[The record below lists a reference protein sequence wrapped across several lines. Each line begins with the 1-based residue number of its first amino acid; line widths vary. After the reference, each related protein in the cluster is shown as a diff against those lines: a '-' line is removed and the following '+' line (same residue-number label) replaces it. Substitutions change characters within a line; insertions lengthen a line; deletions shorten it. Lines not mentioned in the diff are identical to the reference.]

1 MSVVKEPGAGRR
13 RRPSSVRAVFRQAAF
28 EALYSRFAWAYDWVS
43 RTFFLGQWRVWQRA
57 ALHYIEGSGAGSRVL
72 EIGMGTGDLQLDIQ
86 RRGIEAWGID
96 YSPQMLGRAISK
108 AERLG
113 APQLRVC
120 RARAQALPFPDNC
133 FDAVISTFPSD
144 YIADPE
150 TLREAAR
157 VLRPRGRLVIVPG
170 GWLKTDNSKSKA
182 LEGLARLVYGDKS
195 PRSSRNTNPESHAA
209 LHSPLER
216 LPASAGWVR
225 ALRESMTEA
234 GFKVE
239 AHVASNE
246 RGAAIIV
253 VATLG

>member
-13 RRPSSVRAVFRQAAF
+13 PPTVRGVLRQAAF

-57 ALHYIEGSGAGSRVL
+57 ALHYIEYIEGSSVL
-72 EIGMGTGDLQLDIQ
+72 EIGMGTGDLQFDLQ

-96 YSPQMLGRAISK
+96 YSPQMLGRAVHK
-108 AERLG
+108 AVRMG
-113 APQLRVC
+113 APPLRVC
-120 RARAQALPFPDNC
+120 RARAQALPFPDDC
-133 FDAVISTFPSD
+133 FDSVISTFPSD

-157 VLRPRGRLVIVPG
+157 VLRPGGRFVIVPG
-170 GWLKTDNSKSKA
+170 GWLKTGDGKGKA
-182 LEGLARLVYGDKS
+182 FEGLARVVYGDKGTRGS
-195 PRSSRNTNPESHAA
+195 PNNNPNSRAAHSRPLEKLPESV
-209 LHSPLER
+209 
-216 LPASAGWVR
+216 GWVR
-225 ALRESMTEA
+225 VLGGQMTEA

-246 RGAAIIV
+246 RGSAIVV
-253 VATLG
+253 VATMG